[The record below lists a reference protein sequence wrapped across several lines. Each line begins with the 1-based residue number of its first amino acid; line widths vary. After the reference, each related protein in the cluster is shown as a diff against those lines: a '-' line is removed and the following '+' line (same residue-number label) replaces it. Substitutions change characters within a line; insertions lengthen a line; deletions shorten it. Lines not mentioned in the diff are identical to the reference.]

1 MAQIQVDYQTKE
13 LHMVAVIFKYRKY
26 LSNNT
31 TTTYT
36 LGYHSELYGINMELR
51 GFCSYVDE

>member
-1 MAQIQVDYQTKE
+1 
-13 LHMVAVIFKYRKY
+13 MVAVIFKYRKY

-36 LGYHSELYGINMELR
+36 LGYHSELYGINMEWR
-51 GFCSYVDE
+51 GFYSYVDE